1 MKKFFFAFLLLGA
14 TSLFAHIVQYDVGQ
28 KAIYVSVFF
37 DKEHKSSWSKYELY
51 APDASL
57 PYQQGRTDTNGVVAF
72 LPDRAGNWRLDIHA
86 GSDHG
91 EHFKQIELTID
102 DAMILQDVTKPL
114 YSKYGAI
121 ISGLGIIFGFFGLF
135 YGWINRP
142 KKQTK
147 N

>member
-1 MKKFFFAFLLLGA
+1 MKNLFLTFFLLST

-51 APDASL
+51 APEASL
-57 PYQQGRTDTNGVVAF
+57 PYQQGRSDANGVIAF
-72 LPDRAGNWRLDIHA
+72 LPDRAGKWRLDVHA

-91 EHFKQIELTID
+91 EHFKQIELNID
-102 DAMILQDVTKPL
+102 KTMVIKDVTKPL

-121 ISGLGIIFGFFGLF
+121 ISGFGLIFGLF
-135 YGWINRP
+135 GLLYGWINRP
-142 KKQTK
+142 KKLKK

>member
-1 MKKFFFAFLLLGA
+1 MKNLFLAFFLLST

-51 APDASL
+51 APEASL
-57 PYQQGRTDTNGVVAF
+57 PYQQGRSDANGVIAF
-72 LPDRAGNWRLDIHA
+72 LPDRAGKWRLDVHA

-91 EHFKQIELTID
+91 EHFKQIELNID
-102 DAMILQDVTKPL
+102 KTMVIKDVTKPL

-121 ISGLGIIFGFFGLF
+121 ISGFGLIFGLF
-135 YGWINRP
+135 GLLYGWINRP
-142 KKQTK
+142 KKLKK